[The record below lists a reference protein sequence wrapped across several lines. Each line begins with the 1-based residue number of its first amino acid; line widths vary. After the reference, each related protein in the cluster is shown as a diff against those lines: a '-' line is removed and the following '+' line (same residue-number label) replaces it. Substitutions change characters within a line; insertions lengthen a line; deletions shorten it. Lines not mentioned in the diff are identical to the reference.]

1 MQLASLT
8 FLIVILPIMLMIY
21 YLLPDRARQ
30 GFLVICSFVLYGW
43 GSPLRILYPAA
54 FLCYDYG
61 TGLLLE
67 KCRKNKIISIIV
79 LCFSAIMQITVMS
92 YIRNNANENQ
102 FFPFGIAIYTLQGI
116 GYLTGIYRRHHSAE
130 ENFFALGAYLLFFPA
145 LFAGG
150 LFSYAEFADQNH
162 HKHLN
167 IVSLS
172 NGLSLFIRGLA
183 EKVVLADTFGYIFRE
198 LQQIAPEN
206 MSMLTAWMT
215 TIIFSMYLY
224 FELLGYSEM
233 ARGLGKCFGYELP
246 KNFSHPFFTSSMTAF
261 MKSWN
266 ITLVMWFDTNFRK
279 LLFRN
284 YSKKWTGHLGFVLM
298 WILIGAWY
306 GMKPQF
312 ILWGILTGLFL
323 LNEKLFLE
331 KIIRQKYI
339 AGVVYTAI
347 ASQFLW
353 VLFFSDSFRQAG
365 GFWKAMLGF
374 GNGILDQTGIYF
386 LVAYLAL
393 ILMGFYIA
401 TDLFRNIA
409 ERVTASKFGQKLTVF
424 MPLFHSILLIFCL
437 ASMLYGRQSETLW
450 LWL

>member
-8 FLIVILPIMLMIY
+8 FVIAVLPIFLLIY
-21 YLLPDRARQ
+21 YLLPDRARKI
-30 GFLVICSFVLYGW
+30 FLLAGSFILYSW
-43 GSPLRILYPAA
+43 GSPLRILYPSA

-67 KCRKNKIISIIV
+67 KCRKNRIISTVI
-79 LCFSAIMQITVMS
+79 LCFSVTVQITAMS
-92 YIRNNANENQ
+92 YIRNTAQENQ
-102 FFPFGIAIYTLQGI
+102 FFPFGIAIYTLQGL
-116 GYLTGIYRRHHSAE
+116 GYLAGVYRKHHSAE
-130 ENFFALGAYLLFFPA
+130 GNFFMLGAYLLFFPV

-150 LFSYAEFADQNH
+150 LFSYAEFAEQNR

-172 NGLSLFIRGLA
+172 DGLSLFIRGLA

-198 LQQIAPEN
+198 LQQISSEN
-206 MSMLTAWMT
+206 MSMLTAWLT

-233 ARGLGKCFGYELP
+233 AKGLGKCFGYELP
-246 KNFSHPFFTSSMTAF
+246 RNFSHPFFTSSMTAF

-266 ITLVMWFDTNFRK
+266 ITLVMWFETNFRR

-284 YSKKWTGHLGFVLM
+284 YSKKWICHTGFVLM

-312 ILWGILTGLFL
+312 ILWGLLIGLFL

-347 ASQFLW
+347 VSQFLW
-353 VLFFSDSFRQAG
+353 VLFFSDSFHQACG
-365 GFWKAMLGF
+365 YWKAMLGF
-374 GNGILDQTGIYF
+374 GNGILDQNGIYF
-386 LVAYLAL
+386 LVSYLAL
-393 ILMGFYIA
+393 ILTGFYIA

-409 ERVTASKFGQKLTVF
+409 ERVTVSKFGQKLTDF
-424 MPLFHSILLIFCL
+424 MPIFHSILLIFCL
-437 ASMLYGRQSETLW
+437 ASMLYGSQNEHLW